1 MSGERDVRD
10 FGAAGNGID
19 DDTAALQTAIDAAAG
34 GGRLVVAR
42 GTYRCAT
49 LHLRSGL
56 VLDLAP
62 GATLLMDSD
71 TRRFD
76 AQQYPP
82 YETHADHET
91 TDFAHALLSAR
102 DVSDVIITGAG
113 TIDGNRARRFGPK
126 PIALLR
132 CRGVGIEGV
141 TILRAPNY
149 AISLGGC
156 ADVVVREVTIREAH
170 CDGIDPDSCSRVKII
185 DCDVQSDDDAVC
197 LKSSLILGGPTAC
210 EDVEVAGCRL
220 RSGANA
226 WKIGTET
233 SGPVRRVHVHDCTLD
248 GRIRA
253 ERDEEWSRRIGVDEG
268 GGISIETVDGA
279 DVSDVLV
286 ERCTVEHTYAPI
298 FVRRGARGRGQDG
311 VRPGVLTGV
320 VLRDIDARD
329 ARGTASITGVPGHP
343 VGDVRLERVRI
354 DARGGMPA
362 DAAPRGPV
370 PEREAEYPAGTMFG
384 PLPASVLYVRHVESL
399 TLDAVA
405 LRTLAPDARDE
416 LVADDAVVHRRA

>member
-1 MSGERDVRD
+1 MPGERDVRD

-19 DDTAALQTAIDAAAG
+19 DDTAALQDAIDAAAG
-34 GGRLVVAR
+34 GGRLLVAR
-42 GTYRCAT
+42 GTYRSAT

-71 TRRFD
+71 SRRFD

-91 TDFAHALLSAR
+91 SDFAHALLAAHGAL
-102 DVSDVIITGAG
+102 DVRITGAG

-126 PIALLR
+126 PIALFR
-132 CRGVGIEGV
+132 CHDVVIEGV
-141 TILRAPNY
+141 TVLRAPNY

-156 ADVVVREVTIREAH
+156 DDVLVRGVTIREAH
-170 CDGIDPDSCSRVKII
+170 CDGIDPDSCARVTIV

-197 LKSSLILGGPTAC
+197 LKSSLILGVPTPC

-253 ERDEEWSRRIGVDEG
+253 ERDEEWSRLIGVDEG

-279 DVSDVLV
+279 DVTDVLV
-286 ERCTVEHTYAPI
+286 ERCTVTHTYAPV
-298 FVRRGARGRGQDG
+298 FVRRGARGRGQD
-311 VRPGVLTGV
+311 VARPGVLTGV
-320 VLRDIDARD
+320 VLRDIDASD
-329 ARGTASITGVPGHP
+329 SRGTASITGVPGFA
-343 VGDVRLERVRI
+343 VGDVRLERVRV
-354 DARGGMPA
+354 DARGGLTGDELP
-362 DAAPRGPV
+362 PGPV
-370 PEREAEYPAGTMFG
+370 PEQEAEYPAGTMFG
-384 PLPASVLYVRHVESL
+384 TLPASVLYARHVESL
-399 TLDAVA
+399 PLDDVM
-405 LRTLAPDARDE
+405 LTTTAPDVRPE
-416 LVADDAVVHRRA
+416 LVVDDDVVHRRA